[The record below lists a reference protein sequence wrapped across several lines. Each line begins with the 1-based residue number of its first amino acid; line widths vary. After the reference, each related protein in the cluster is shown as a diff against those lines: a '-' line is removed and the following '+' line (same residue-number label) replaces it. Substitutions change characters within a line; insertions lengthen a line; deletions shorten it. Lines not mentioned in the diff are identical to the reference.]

1 MSVLSYIELVQLVED
16 EVISPVSYDD
26 INAASIDIHLGNEI
40 VVEMRPSQIV
50 THVRPIDIHKREV
63 FPSYKIDI
71 AEQGHY
77 DLAPGEFILAHT
89 REVFNL
95 PLDICAEFKLK
106 SSGARTGLENALATW
121 ADNGWHGSTLT
132 LELKNFLRWHPLR
145 LTPGM
150 KIGQMVFHRTVP
162 VPLKRSYKHRG
173 RYNND
178 KSVQTVK
185 E

>member
-16 EVISPVSYDD
+16 GVISPVSYDD
-26 INAASIDIHLGNEI
+26 INAASIDIHLGDEI
-40 VVEMRPSQIV
+40 VAEIIPPGLSTPSA
-50 THVRPIDIHKREV
+50 IDIHKREG
-63 FPSYKIDI
+63 FPSYKINI
-71 AEQGHY
+71 AAQGHY
-77 DLAPGEFILAHT
+77 DLAPGGFILAHT

-162 VPLKRSYKHRG
+162 VPMKRSYAQRG

>member
-26 INAASIDIHLGNEI
+26 INAASIDIHLGDEI
-40 VVEMRPSQIV
+40 VVESVPPGLSLPNAIN
-50 THVRPIDIHKREV
+50 IHKREV
-63 FPSYKIDI
+63 FPSYKINI
-71 AEQGHY
+71 AAQGHY
-77 DLAPGEFILAHT
+77 DLTPGEFILAHT

-162 VPLKRSYKHRG
+162 VPMKRSYAQRG

>member
-26 INAASIDIHLGNEI
+26 INAASIDIHLGDEI
-40 VVEMRPSQIV
+40 VVEGVPLGLSLPSA
-50 THVRPIDIHKREV
+50 IDIHKREV
-63 FPSYKIDI
+63 FPSYKINI
-71 AEQGHY
+71 AAQGHY

-89 REVFNL
+89 REIFNL

-162 VPLKRSYKHRG
+162 VPMKRSYKQRG

>member
-16 EVISPVSYDD
+16 EVIAPVSYDD
-26 INAASIDIHLGNEI
+26 INAASIDIHLGDEI
-40 VVEMRPSQIV
+40 VVEVVPSGLSV
-50 THVRPIDIHKREV
+50 PSAIDIHKRDV
-63 FPSYKIDI
+63 FPSYKINI
-71 AEQGHY
+71 AAQGHY

-162 VPLKRSYKHRG
+162 VPMKRSYAQRG

>member
-26 INAASIDIHLGNEI
+26 INAASIDIHLGDEI
-40 VVEMRPSQIV
+40 VVEVCPNEGFGRAV
-50 THVRPIDIHKREV
+50 DIHKREV
-63 FPSYKIDI
+63 FPSYRVNL
-71 AEQGHY
+71 QGTYY
-77 DLAPGEFILAHT
+77 DLQPGEFILAHT

-106 SSGARTGLENALATW
+106 SSSARTGLENALATW

-132 LELKNFLRWHPLR
+132 LELKNFLQWYPLR

-162 VPLKRSYKHRG
+162 VPMKRSYKHRG

>member
-16 EVISPVSYDD
+16 EVIAPVSYDD
-26 INAASIDIHLGNEI
+26 INAASIDIHLGDEI
-40 VVEMRPSQIV
+40 VVEVVPPGLSVPSA
-50 THVRPIDIHKREV
+50 IDIHKRDV
-63 FPSYKIDI
+63 FPSYKINI
-71 AEQGHY
+71 AAQGHY

-162 VPLKRSYKHRG
+162 VPMKRSYAQRG

>member
-26 INAASIDIHLGNEI
+26 INAASIDIHLGDEI
-40 VVEMRPSQIV
+40 VVESVPSGLSI
-50 THVRPIDIHKREV
+50 PSAIDIHKREV
-63 FPSYKIDI
+63 FSSYKINI
-71 AEQGHY
+71 AAQGHY

-162 VPLKRSYKHRG
+162 VPMKRSYAQRG

>member
-16 EVISPVSYDD
+16 EVITPVSYDD
-26 INAASIDIHLGNEI
+26 INAASIDIHLGDEI
-40 VVEMRPSQIV
+40 VVEASPNEGFGRAV
-50 THVRPIDIHKREV
+50 DIHKREV
-63 FPSYKIDI
+63 FPSYRLNLT
-71 AEQGHY
+71 EQGHY
-77 DLAPGEFILAHT
+77 DLQPGEFILAHT

-132 LELKNFLRWHPLR
+132 LELKNFLQWYPLR

-162 VPLKRSYKHRG
+162 VPMKRGYGMRG

>member
-16 EVISPVSYDD
+16 EVITPVSYDD

-40 VVEMRPSQIV
+40 VVESVPPGLSTPLAV
-50 THVRPIDIHKREV
+50 DIHKREV
-63 FPSYKIDI
+63 FPSKKINI
-71 AEQGHY
+71 SEVGYY
-77 DLAPGEFILAHT
+77 DLAPNEFILAHT

-162 VPLKRSYKHRG
+162 VPMKRSYAVRG
-173 RYNND
+173 RYCND
-178 KSVQTVK
+178 KSVQVVK
-185 E
+185 P